1 MTPKKQPTNADLMKE
16 IQADRAEHKEMRHAI
31 TALRSD
37 VDATNHRH
45 EVIDIAK
52 EAVEQER
59 KRRQVEEDDVLYRQE
74 KKTKIDL
81 NTKLIVL
88 LGAVTALVILL
99 IQLLKK

>member
-31 TALRSD
+31 TALSSD
-37 VDATNHRH
+37 VSAINHRH

-59 KRRQVEEDDVLYRQE
+59 KRRIAEDNDILFKQE

-88 LGAVTALVILL
+88 IGAITALVLL
-99 IQLLKK
+99 LTQLLKK